1 MNNMIKIFP
10 TFYLNHMN
18 LISSWRQE
26 ENNCSQLTLQ
36 FEYTEREEIQ
46 IVFFY
51 KVILFEYNDS
61 TTLLRNVGV
70 ISSVVSHESAQ
81 KKNVRTNASHSWK
94 LFPFTLI
101 VINQNFYSQSTWKK
115 QEYQ

>member
-1 MNNMIKIFP
+1 M
-10 TFYLNHMN
+10 
-18 LISSWRQE
+18 E
-26 ENNCSQLTLQ
+26 G
-36 FEYTEREEIQ
+36 EEIQ
-46 IVFFY
+46 IVFSY

-61 TTLLRNVGV
+61 TTLLQNVGV

-101 VINQNFYSQSTWKK
+101 VINQNFYFLNYMKETRVSIVFSISTTR
-115 QEYQ
+115 QITNAVAHDVDTT